1 MSLSRLQSSVPTLI
15 GSSVRI
21 FKERVASFATRFG
34 ILQKSNQ
41 FCKWRSKLFCFSL
54 SEALP
59 ILHESPAPPHLSSSL
74 LSAKGAHYGS
84 LKNKCQAL
92 FTRIADFSKYTH
104 EFSGNFFPIVDRR
117 PIVLTA
123 NASKHYKNAANSPTS
138 YISLLSFTPRFSI
151 SPAVPLHYVPEKS
164 ADCGCFLSE

>member
-21 FKERVASFATRFG
+21 FKERVASFATRFD
-34 ILQKSNQ
+34 ILQKSNR
-41 FCKWRSKLFCFSL
+41 FCKWRSKLFVFRFPKRCRFFTNRQSFLTCLRRCYRRRGRIMGAKKANVKRFSPV
-54 SEALP
+54 SPISPNTPMNFQETFLP
-59 ILHESPAPPHLSSSL
+59 
-74 LSAKGAHYGS
+74 
-84 LKNKCQAL
+84 
-92 FTRIADFSKYTH
+92 
-104 EFSGNFFPIVDRR
+104 VDRR

>member
-1 MSLSRLQSSVPTLI
+1 MGAKKANV
-15 GSSVRI
+15 
-21 FKERVASFATRFG
+21 KRFSPVSP
-34 ILQKSNQ
+34 ISPNTAMNFQET
-41 FCKWRSKLFCFSL
+41 FFS
-54 SEALP
+54 
-59 ILHESPAPPHLSSSL
+59 
-74 LSAKGAHYGS
+74 
-84 LKNKCQAL
+84 
-92 FTRIADFSKYTH
+92 
-104 EFSGNFFPIVDRR
+104 IVDWR